1 MKTKDLNIEKKL
13 IEVDLKNEFSYLL
26 KESEGYLQGW
36 MLPKYINWDG
46 LTNDELV
53 KILIL
58 YPWAVDYCDLKK
70 FTDDNF
76 KNILKG
82 LDSRLKNK

>member
-36 MLPKYINWDG
+36 MRPAFANITANSR
-46 LTNDELV
+46 
-53 KILIL
+53 II
-58 YPWAVDYCDLKK
+58 
-70 FTDDNF
+70 FT
-76 KNILKG
+76 
-82 LDSRLKNK
+82 